1 MKRKFTVVL
10 TVILAMLFAVEG
22 FAVSRGKAYIEDNG
36 YFDEEIKTPA
46 PGDTV
51 YIALV
56 KKSDEED
63 DYEIDSDDKPSKA
76 ELKKVEVIGI
86 SDDEEYDLIENGKL
100 SIVTEDADDGI
111 EWYFAKLEI
120 DDIDLDDYPDDG
132 FLVSGTL
139 KVTRKS
145 GKTFEI
151 DLEKTFDGI
160 NFTDAEKN
168 SELKKTAQLYR
179 FKSNKDIKL
188 EFPNEKGWFE
198 GKTKK
203 AINVFAAMSHSKIRA
218 IQKKNDDAE
227 LVFYIGNGAE
237 FEDIRN
243 GKIVIEADDDAYL
256 YEIDSG
262 KLKNRTSWYD
272 DDEEAFIIE
281 TDVLGSYVVSDEKLS
296 TSYDYDDDD
305 DNEDEDD
312 DEDDDDYEYVY
323 DEDEEDED
331 DDYFDRNYTSVVITN
346 PVTGVEE

>member
-1 MKRKFTVVL
+1 MKRKLTLVLAVVL
-10 TVILAMLFAVEG
+10 SLLMAVEG
-22 FAVSRGKAYIEDNG
+22 FAISRGRAYIEDNG
-36 YFDEEIKTPA
+36 YFDEEVRTPA

-56 KKSDEED
+56 KKSDEQD
-63 DYEIDSDDKPSKA
+63 DFKIDSDDKPSKA

-86 SDDEEYDLIENGKL
+86 SDDEDYDLIENGKL
-100 SIVTEDADDGI
+100 DIVYEETEDGI
-111 EWYFAKLEI
+111 EWYFAKLPI

-132 FLVSGTL
+132 FTVEGTL

-145 GKTFEI
+145 GKTFEV

-160 NFTDAEKN
+160 NFADAEKN

-188 EFPNEKGWFE
+188 KFPNEKGWFE
-198 GKTKK
+198 GKTKS
-203 AINVFAAMSHSKIRA
+203 AINVFAAMSHTKIRA
-218 IQKKNDDAE
+218 IQKENEDAE

-237 FEDIRN
+237 FDNIRN

-305 DNEDEDD
+305 DEDED
-312 DEDDDDYEYVY
+312 DDDDYEYTY
-323 DEDEEDED
+323 DEDEEDD
-331 DDYFDRNYTSVVITN
+331 DDDDFFDRNYTSVVITN